1 MHGPSQDH
9 EWETPQHL
17 LRVDEWNPQLMAT
30 DGPEDPRPGGLPPLQ
45 TQPDPCQHSQI
56 SSKLPVGVLALPQ
69 PGTGVF
75 SFLLSPGLPG
85 CSGPTWG
92 AIHKCSLSL
101 GGAGTWELV

>member
-1 MHGPSQDH
+1 MGPPKTMSGRR
-9 EWETPQHL
+9 PQHL

-30 DGPEDPRPGGLPPLQ
+30 DGLEDPRPGGLPPLQ